1 MVHTSFIARLD
12 ERRIRR
18 WLALFFLALAVP
30 ALVLVWHTW
39 SQLNWQAFRQAQ
51 LVAEELAV
59 RIDAG
64 LVALMRVEE
73 ARGYGEYAFLIVEG
87 DPDAEFV
94 QRSPLSALPVEGSP
108 AGLIGYFQVNAD
120 GDLSTPL
127 LPPDDVDPQA
137 WGVSAAERER
147 RLAVE
152 RAVRDV
158 LALNDLVPPVP
169 GLAAAPSF
177 SIAPAGRAGAP
188 PVAGD
193 DAAAEALSIGRA
205 ADDLS
210 AQAAFDRLSE
220 LRAAAPGADV
230 RAIRVEAQRL
240 PTLLTEV
247 TVQRQSRTERTALP
261 EASVEARRDELAAVA
276 SEPPGSTVDGY
287 RVSTFASEI
296 DPFEIS
302 LLDSGHLLM
311 FRKVWREGQRH
322 IQGAVIDWQPFFA
335 ATVGSAF
342 LAGNLARTADLLVL
356 HDRRPLQLFQ
366 SAAALPAP
374 ADTGVPLYQAR
385 LSPPFGAF
393 ELNFALHEVP
403 RGPGGLLLGWVT
415 IALIAVL
422 VAGFWLM
429 YRFALGQLRLARQQQ
444 DFVSAVSH
452 ELKTPLTSI
461 RMYGEMLKAGWTDE
475 ARRNTYYDY
484 IHAESERLSRLIDNV
499 LQLARMTRR
508 ELVLKVEPATAG
520 ELMDLIRSKVSA
532 QVERAG
538 FELAIATDPDC
549 TSAELAVDRDA
560 FAQIMINLV
569 DNALKFSAAAAH
581 RVVELGCRR
590 ERDGAIVFTVR
601 DHGPGVPRAQM
612 KRIFELFYRPGDAL
626 ARDTTGT
633 GIGLAL
639 VRQLASAMGAR
650 VDVRNVDPGAE
661 FSVRFGATRRDA
673 G

>member
-1 MVHTSFIARLD
+1 MARGDFIARLD
-12 ERRIRR
+12 ERRILR

-39 SQLNWQAFRQAQ
+39 NQLNWQAFRQAQ

-59 RIDAG
+59 RVDAG
-64 LVALMRVEE
+64 LVALMQVEE
-73 ARGYGEYAFLIVEG
+73 ARGYGDYAFLIVEG

-108 AGLIGYFQVNAD
+108 TGLIGYFQVNAD
-120 GDLSTPL
+120 GELSTPL
-127 LPPDDVDPQA
+127 LPSDDVDPQA
-137 WGVSAAERER
+137 WGISAAERER

-152 RAVRDV
+152 RSLRDV
-158 LALNDLVPPVP
+158 LASNGLVPPGP
-169 GLAAAPSF
+169 GLAAAPVLRVE
-177 SIAPAGRAGAP
+177 PRACDFAP
-188 PVAGD
+188 PQADESDDTVVLSAGG
-193 DAAAEALSIGRA
+193 AAG
-205 ADDLS
+205 DLS
-210 AQAAFDRLSE
+210 AQAAFDRLSD
-220 LRAAAPGADV
+220 LQSAAPGAGV
-230 RAIRVEAQRL
+230 SAMRVEAQRIQ
-240 PTLLTEV
+240 TLLTDV
-247 TVQRQSRTERTALP
+247 TAPRRSRTERTALP
-261 EASVEARRDELAAVA
+261 EVSVEARRDELAAFA
-276 SEPPGSTVDGY
+276 SEPPDATVDGF

-311 FRKVWREGQRH
+311 FRKVWRDGERH
-322 IQGAVIDWQPFFA
+322 IQGAVIDRQPFLT

-342 LAGNLARTADLLVL
+342 LAGNLARSAELLVL
-356 HDRRPLQLFQ
+356 HDRRPQQTFR
-366 SAAALPAP
+366 SDASSTAATDA
-374 ADTGVPLYQAR
+374 GVPLYQAR
-385 LSPPFGAF
+385 LSPPFSAF
-393 ELNFALHEVP
+393 ELNFALLEAP

-415 IALIAVL
+415 IALVAVL

-475 ARRNTYYDY
+475 TRRSTYYDY

-508 ELVLKVEPATAG
+508 ELTLKVEPVTAG
-520 ELMDLIRSKVSA
+520 ELMDLIRSKVGA

-538 FELAIATDPDC
+538 FDLAVATDPAC
-549 TSAELAVDRDA
+549 TTAELPVDRDA

-569 DNALKFSAAAAH
+569 DNALKYSAAAAPR

-626 ARDTTGT
+626 TRETAGT

-639 VRQLASAMGAR
+639 VRQLASAMGAQ
-650 VDVRNVDPGAE
+650 VDVRNVEPGAE
-661 FSVRFGATRRDA
+661 FSLRFAVA
-673 G
+673 A

>member
-1 MVHTSFIARLD
+1 MARGEFIARLD

-18 WLALFFLALAVP
+18 WLVLFFLALALP

-59 RIDAG
+59 RIDAD
-64 LVALMRVEE
+64 LAALMRVEE
-73 ARGYGEYAFLIVEG
+73 TRGFGDYAFLIVEG

-108 AGLIGYFQVNAD
+108 AGLIGHFQVSSD
-120 GDLSTPL
+120 GRLSTPL

-137 WGVSAAERER
+137 WGISAAERER

-152 RAVRDV
+152 RSVREV
-158 LALNDLVPPVP
+158 LVLNGLVPPPTEV
-169 GLAAAPSF
+169 AAGEPVLLIAPSERETP
-177 SIAPAGRAGAP
+177 PAARVGA
-188 PVAGD
+188 
-193 DAAAEALSIGRA
+193 AAAEARSA
-205 ADDLS
+205 VPSADTTGDPV
-210 AQAAFDRLSE
+210 AQAAFDRLSAFQAARS
-220 LRAAAPGADV
+220 RAAMQSMPLESLRVQMSPADV
-230 RAIRVEAQRL
+230 AAQRR
-240 PTLLTEV
+240 P
-247 TVQRQSRTERTALP
+247 RTEQTAVP
-261 EASVEARRDELAAVA
+261 EAISEARREQPVALA
-276 SEPPGSTVDGY
+276 SEVADATLGGF

-296 DPFEIS
+296 DPFEVS
-302 LLDSGHLLM
+302 LLDSGHLLL
-311 FRKVWREGQRH
+311 FRKVWREGERH
-322 IQGAVIDWQPFFA
+322 IQGAVIGQAPFLA

-342 LAGNLARTADLLVL
+342 LAGNLSRTADLLVL
-356 HDRRPLQLFQ
+356 HDRRLLQRFQ
-366 SAAALPAP
+366 YHAASPAS
-374 ADTGVPLYQAR
+374 DVTGVPLYQAR

-393 ELNFALHEVP
+393 ELNFTLQEVP

-415 IALIAVL
+415 IALVAVL
-422 VAGFWLM
+422 VVGFWLT

-508 ELVLKVEPATAG
+508 ELVLKVEPVTAG
-520 ELMDLIRSKVSA
+520 ELTDLIRSKVSA

-549 TSAELAVDRDA
+549 ATAVLSVDRDA

-569 DNALKFSAAAAH
+569 DNALNSSSAPPR

-590 ERDGAIVFTVR
+590 ERGGAIVFTVR

-626 ARDTTGT
+626 TRETAGS
-633 GIGLAL
+633 GIGLSL
-639 VRQLASAMGAR
+639 VRQLASAMGAQ
-650 VDVRNVDPGAE
+650 VDVRNVEPGAE
-661 FSVRFGATRRDA
+661 FSLRFAVA
-673 G
+673 A